1 MKRISK
7 KIKYDFTIYICL
19 ILALVL
25 IGYSGYSY
33 LDSQSYSLKDLIT
46 PEKEIV
52 LEKEPQEL
60 KDLNKKDIINK
71 YLLDI
76 IDEKKIDQ
84 ILTSES
90 IREWKA
96 YDIMSISY
104 NRKIANNYYSYT
116 THIKIS
122 NINANFPKIEN
133 KELSRD
139 KYKVITLN
147 FNIVKDIKT
156 NEYTVKTTDIPKN
169 G

>member
-33 LDSQSYSLKDLIT
+33 LDNQSYSLKDLIT

-52 LEKEPQEL
+52 IEEEPQEI
-60 KDLNKKDIINK
+60 KEIDKKEIINK

-76 IDEKKIDQ
+76 IDEKKKDQ
-84 ILTSES
+84 ILTSETV
-90 IREWKA
+90 REWKA
-96 YDIMSISY
+96 YDIMSINY

-116 THIKIS
+116 ANIKIS
-122 NINANFPKIEN
+122 NIDADFPKIEN

-147 FNIVKDIKT
+147 FNIVKDSII

-169 G
+169 V